1 MLSGVFYW
9 LFNMSIVA
17 TLTGIVVL
25 LLRLIKKIPRRVI
38 AVLWV
43 IPFIRMWVP
52 FGIGGRYG
60 LMTFLSKFTV
70 KTIPVPKTVPVLEV
84 NPRVVFTQTN
94 MAQVAKTY
102 DPITYKVDLVGDVF
116 AVASVVWAVIAAG
129 LFLTL
134 TFLYF
139 FTMRELKNSKH
150 LYDNVYAS
158 NQVTSPAVYGIFRP
172 KIILPAW
179 MTGHPD
185 LEYILRHERTHIR
198 RLDNFRRVL
207 AFASA
212 ALHWFNPFSWIFLKC
227 FLSDLEV
234 ACDETVLQK
243 CSESEKKQYALA
255 LVSGAEKRTVFI
267 SAFGGARIRTRVER
281 ILSYRKMTAVSATAF
296 TALIAAIAYFL
307 LTNAY

>member
-25 LLRLIKKIPRRVI
+25 LLRLCKKIPRRVI

-60 LMTFLSKFTV
+60 LMTFLSKFT
-70 KTIPVPKTVPVLEV
+70 TKTVTVYELS
-84 NPRVVFTQTN
+84 PRVVITQTN
-94 MAQVAKTY
+94 IARVARTY

-116 AVASVVWAVIAAG
+116 SVASVVWAVIAAS

-139 FTMRELKNSKH
+139 FTMRELKKSKH

-158 NQVTSPAVYGIFRP
+158 HQVTSPAVYGVFRP
-172 KIILPAW
+172 KIVLPAS
-179 MTGHPD
+179 MTDHSD

-198 RLDNFRRVL
+198 RRDNLRRVL
-207 AFASA
+207 AFAA
-212 ALHWFNPFSWIFLKC
+212 VALHWFNPFSWIFLKC
-227 FLSDLEV
+227 FLADLEM

-243 CSESEKKQYALA
+243 CNASEKKQYALA
-255 LVSGAEKRTVFI
+255 LVSGAEHRTVFV
-267 SAFGGARIRTRVER
+267 SAFGGAKIRTRIEH
-281 ILSYRKMTAVSATAF
+281 ILSYRKMTAVSAVAF
-296 TALIAAIAYFL
+296 SALIVAIAYFL
-307 LTNAY
+307 LTNAS

>member
-17 TLTGIVVL
+17 SLTGIVVL
-25 LLRLIKKIPRRVI
+25 LLRLFKKIPRRVI

-60 LMTFLSKFTV
+60 LMTFLSKY
-70 KTIPVPKTVPVLEV
+70 TIKTVTVYEV
-84 NPRVVFTQTN
+84 NPRVVFTQLN
-94 MAQVAKTY
+94 FARVAKTY

-172 KIILPAW
+172 RIILPAW
-179 MTGHPD
+179 MTDHPD

-198 RLDNFRRVL
+198 RLDNLRRVL
-207 AFASA
+207 AFASV

-234 ACDETVLQK
+234 ACDESVLQK

-307 LTNAY
+307 LTNAS